1 MSKTDVLVVDD
12 DITLCR
18 MLRRMLSEGQYNVET
33 SQSITDALATIER
46 KHFDVYVIDYNLLD
60 GSAIDIAE
68 RIRSNGSQAPIILIS
83 GYHRSAIALR
93 AKGLQISDCLDKPFS
108 RAELAKAMKKAIGS
122 TPPIDPRI

>member
-68 RIRSNGSQAPIILIS
+68 RIRSNAATLPSPAEMNVLGNLGMSAWNMMEKIAQCWMISQAR
-83 GYHRSAIALR
+83 G
-93 AKGLQISDCLDKPFS
+93 
-108 RAELAKAMKKAIGS
+108 
-122 TPPIDPRI
+122 